1 MKKFLFALTLIIA
14 WIIFAIAPSNDSL
27 RITNSSL
34 TEAQPISEIAA
45 GPKIL
50 VLNYHQVNDSATS
63 LAVPVADF
71 DSQMAY
77 LVDNGYIAITPDALL
92 SALEGEL
99 ELPPKPMLIT
109 FDDGY
114 TDNYENAFPILQK
127 YGLRATIFIIPAF
140 VGKSGYMTWDELKEM
155 EENGI
160 TMQSHT
166 LNHIAL
172 EELPDDGLRV
182 ELLNSKRIMEEKLG
196 HAVDFVAYPTGTYNL
211 HIAAIAKEVG
221 YKGAFTI
228 KYGNVDL
235 GSNLF
240 ALERVPIFHTYTTMK
255 DFYERI
261 EYRQSFEEF
270 GWIKK

>member
-1 MKKFLFALTLIIA
+1 MKKFLFVLTLIVA
-14 WIIFAIAPSNDSL
+14 WIIFGVPNSDKNLPSDYN
-27 RITNSSL
+27 L
-34 TEAQPISEIAA
+34 TEAQSISEIAD

-50 VLNYHQVNDSATS
+50 VLNYHQVNNNFTYI
-63 LAVPVADF
+63 AVPINDF
-71 DSQMAY
+71 DAQMAY

-99 ELPPKPMLIT
+99 DLPPKPMLIT

-114 TDNYENAFPILQK
+114 IDNYENAFPILQK
-127 YGLRATIFIIPAF
+127 YGLRATIFVIPAL
-140 VGKSGYMTWDELKEM
+140 VGNKGYMTWEQLKEM

-160 TMQSHT
+160 TVQSHT

-172 EELPDDGLRV
+172 EELPDDEMRV
-182 ELLNSKRIMEEKLG
+182 ELLKSKRILEEKFG
-196 HAVDFVAYPTGTYNL
+196 HSVDFVAYPTGTYNL
-211 HIAAIAKEVG
+211 HIADIAREVG

-235 GSNLF
+235 GSNFF
-240 ALERVPIFHTYTTMK
+240 ALERVPIFQTPTTMK
-255 DFYERI
+255 DFFERI
-261 EYRQSFEEF
+261 QFRQSFEEF

>member
-1 MKKFLFALTLIIA
+1 MKKILFCLILIA
-14 WIIFAIAPSNDSL
+14 AFIIFGIKPSNNV
-27 RITNSSL
+27 TPYNL
-34 TEAQPISEIAA
+34 TEAQPISEIAE

-50 VLNYHQVNDSATS
+50 VLNYHQIKNGTNY
-63 LAVPVADF
+63 LAVHVDEF
-71 DSQMAY
+71 DAQMSY
-77 LVDNGYIAITPDALL
+77 LIDNGYIAITPDALL

-99 ELPPKPMLIT
+99 ELPAKPMLIT

-114 TDNYENAFPILQK
+114 IDNYENAFPILQK

-140 VGKSGYMTWDELKEM
+140 VGKSGYMDWEHLKEM

-172 EELPDDGLRV
+172 EELPDDGLRT
-182 ELLNSKRIMEEKLG
+182 ELLNSKLILEEKLG
-196 HAVDFVAYPTGTYNL
+196 HPVDFVAYPTGTYNL
-211 HIAAIAKEVG
+211 HIAAIAQEVG

-235 GSNLF
+235 GSNFF
-240 ALERVPIFHTYTTMK
+240 ALERVPIFHTPTTMK

-261 EYRQSFEEF
+261 EYRQIFEEF